1 MNIAIIF
8 ASGKGTRM
16 GIEIPKQFLEINGK
30 PILVHTVE
38 LFQYHNMID
47 KIYISTLKEYI
58 PYVRNLVEM
67 NKLTKVV
74 SVIEGGKTAQDSI
87 YNALKKTEEENQ
99 SDSIVLL
106 HDGVRP
112 FVSSDV
118 ITANIES
125 VKKYGNAITSIP
137 AYETI
142 MMSKD
147 GNLIND
153 VTVRSETF
161 IGQAPQSFYLK
172 DIIDAHEKIRNS
184 ENGYTNM
191 VDACTIIRTLGKEV
205 HLVPGN
211 RGNIKITT
219 PEDVYTFKAF
229 LQYKEDEQAFGQR
242 RRPLR
247 GSRQA
252 GRRRRALVFLHGLRA
267 VAAQPL
273 LRRRRQRVAEKIHG
287 DAVEHLRVLR
297 PLRRY

>member
-16 GIEIPKQFLEINGK
+16 GSEIPKQFLEINGK
-30 PILVHTVE
+30 PILIHTVE

-58 PYVRNLVEM
+58 PYVEHLVEM

-74 SVIEGGKTAQDSI
+74 SIIEGGKTAQESI
-87 YNALKKTEEENQ
+87 YNTLKKAEEENQ

-118 ITANIES
+118 ITANIEG
-125 VKKYGNAITSIP
+125 VKKFGNAITSIP

-172 DIIDAHEKIRNS
+172 DIISAHEEIRNS

-191 VDACTIIRTLGKEV
+191 VDACTILRKLDKDV
-205 HLVPGN
+205 YLVPGN

-229 LQYKEDEQAFGQR
+229 LQYKENEQTFG
-242 RRPLR
+242 L
-247 GSRQA
+247 G
-252 GRRRRALVFLHGLRA
+252 FTN
-267 VAAQPL
+267 
-273 LRRRRQRVAEKIHG
+273 KIG
-287 DAVEHLRVLR
+287 TQYDTINNSPNR
-297 PLRRY
+297 

>member
-16 GIEIPKQFLEINGK
+16 GSEIPKQFLEINGK
-30 PILVHTVE
+30 PILLHTVE
-38 LFQYHNMID
+38 LFQYNSSID
-47 KIYISTLKEYI
+47 KIYISTLKDYI
-58 PYVRNLVEM
+58 PYVERLVKSNDM
-67 NKLTKVV
+67 NKVV

-87 YNALKKTEEENQ
+87 YNALKKAESENP

-118 ITANIES
+118 ITANIEG
-125 VKKYGNAITSIP
+125 VKKNGNAITSIP
-137 AYETI
+137 AFETVMI
-142 MMSKD
+142 SNDK
-147 GNLIND
+147 NVIND
-153 VTVRSETF
+153 VTIRDQTF

-191 VDACTIIRTLGKEV
+191 VDACTIFRSLGKKV
-205 HLVPGN
+205 YLVLGN

-229 LQYKEDEQAFGQR
+229 LQYKENEQTFG
-242 RRPLR
+242 LGLTNKI
-247 GSRQA
+247 GSQYSMMN
-252 GRRRRALVFLHGLRA
+252 
-267 VAAQPL
+267 
-273 LRRRRQRVAEKIHG
+273 ENK
-287 DAVEHLRVLR
+287 
-297 PLRRY
+297 

>member
-16 GIEIPKQFLEINGK
+16 GSEIPKQFLEINGK
-30 PILVHTVE
+30 PILLHTVE
-38 LFQYHNMID
+38 LFQYNSSID

-58 PYVRNLVEM
+58 PYVEHLVE
-67 NKLTKVV
+67 NNNISKVV

-87 YNALKKTEEENQ
+87 YNALKKAESENPP
-99 SDSIVLL
+99 DSIVLL

-118 ITANIES
+118 ITANIEG

-137 AYETI
+137 AFETI
-142 MMSKD
+142 MISKD
-147 GNLIND
+147 KTVIDD
-153 VTVRSETF
+153 VTIRDQTF

-172 DIIDAHEKIRNS
+172 DIISAHEQIRNS

-191 VDACTIIRTLGKEV
+191 VDACTILRSLGKDV
-205 HLVPGN
+205 HLVLGN

-229 LQYKEDEQAFGQR
+229 LQYKENEQTFG
-242 RRPLR
+242 L
-247 GSRQA
+247 GITNKI
-252 GRRRRALVFLHGLRA
+252 G
-267 VAAQPL
+267 AQYDIVNENKL
-273 LRRRRQRVAEKIHG
+273 K
-287 DAVEHLRVLR
+287 
-297 PLRRY
+297 

>member
-184 ENGYTNM
+184 EN
-191 VDACTIIRTLGKEV
+191 
-205 HLVPGN
+205 
-211 RGNIKITT
+211 
-219 PEDVYTFKAF
+219 
-229 LQYKEDEQAFGQR
+229 
-242 RRPLR
+242 
-247 GSRQA
+247 
-252 GRRRRALVFLHGLRA
+252 
-267 VAAQPL
+267 
-273 LRRRRQRVAEKIHG
+273 
-287 DAVEHLRVLR
+287 
-297 PLRRY
+297 

>member
-16 GIEIPKQFLEINGK
+16 KCEIPKQFLEINGK

-38 LFQYHNMID
+38 LFQYHEKID

-58 PYVRNLVEM
+58 PYVEKLVEM
-67 NKLTKVV
+67 NKLTKVA
-74 SVIEGGKTAQDSI
+74 SIIEGGATAQDSI
-87 YNALKKTEEENQ
+87 YNGLKKAEEEND
-99 SDSIVLL
+99 SNSIVLL

-118 ITANIES
+118 ISANIEG
-125 VKKYGNAITSIP
+125 VKKYGNAVTSIP
-137 AYETI
+137 AFETV

-147 GNLIND
+147 GDVIND
-153 VTVRSETF
+153 VTVRNETF

-172 DIIDAHEKIRNS
+172 DIINAHEEIRKS

-191 VDACTIIRTLGKEV
+191 VDACTIFRSLGKNV
-205 HLVPGN
+205 HMVPGN

-229 LQYKEDEQAFGQR
+229 LQYKENEQTFG
-242 RRPLR
+242 L
-247 GSRQA
+247 
-252 GRRRRALVFLHGLRA
+252 GLTNKIG
-267 VAAQPL
+267 AQYDIINN
-273 LRRRRQRVAEKIHG
+273 ENIK
-287 DAVEHLRVLR
+287 
-297 PLRRY
+297 